1 MAGDGACFSLNL
13 AVFLLGG
20 RSSNALLRVAR
31 EPVDVRVD
39 ADGDVVVDVDA
50 ECAVAD
56 ADADEVGDEAEN
68 DECGL
73 ADVKDVEGGHEV
85 KDDEWALA
93 DAEAVD
99 VGDEAEENERA
110 LADVE
115 ADEGE
120 VADNDDVDG
129 RVVGPVEAERAR
141 TTCALISATCRGI
154 GRGLRQAFSG
164 RSRPPNQIG
173 KPSSLC
179 TASPFFVGSSKRKWP
194 TRVQTGRGARS
205 MSSWNSP
212 RSPQIDRIARL
223 INSRI
228 SMLSASLS

>member
-1 MAGDGACFSLNL
+1 MA
-13 AVFLLGG
+13 
-20 RSSNALLRVAR
+20 
-31 EPVDVRVD
+31 DV
-39 ADGDVVVDVDA
+39 
-50 ECAVAD
+50 E
-56 ADADEVGDEAEN
+56 ADEVGDEAEN
-68 DECGL
+68 DEL
-73 ADVKDVEGGHEV
+73 ALAEVEADEV
-85 KDDEWALA
+85 ADEAEDDELALA
-93 DAEAVD
+93 GAEAVD
-99 VGDEAEENERA
+99 VGDEDEENERA

-120 VADNDDVDG
+120 VADNDVVDC

-205 MSSWNSP
+205 MSSWNSS
-212 RSPQIDRIARL
+212 RSPQIVRIARL